1 MASITTINLL
11 ERIAEHYPSLSPS
24 AQTIANYLQT
34 NPLAVI
40 TQSTALLAENTN
52 TSKATVSRFF
62 RQLGFASH
70 QEAKL
75 ALDTLREEG
84 VPLARSPADAPMLD
98 SELNNINST
107 FSNIDENQLKAIA
120 AEFISSRQV
129 HIIGFR
135 NGFPLA
141 LHLRQ
146 QLKQIRANVHLL
158 PQPGQTLS
166 EDIIDISPEDLV
178 VLFGFRRRIQRFNV
192 LLDQLS
198 QKQVVLITDPTG
210 QQYRDKVNH
219 LLVCHVGNDAPFDS
233 YAAPMSLISC
243 LCNLSYSQLG
253 DKAVERVETIRDSYN
268 HMNELAPSA
277 Q

>member
-24 AQTIANYLQT
+24 AQTIANYLQK

>member
-268 HMNELAPSA
+268 HMNELAPPA

>member
-24 AQTIANYLQT
+24 AQTITNYLQT

-84 VPLARSPADAPMLD
+84 VPLARSSADAPMLD